1 MVLNWG
7 CSRTNFVNAIP
18 LSNGVLGLVWPG
30 GAAVFADRVT
40 QQGIIAA
47 QATGQAYLTQFG
59 IQAAQ
64 AGGENFLTQ
73 MGVAAAQAVG
83 EVFLT
88 QQGILAA
95 QATGEIRV
103 TQVGAIL
110 VTTPSPTPPCV
121 GEVEGQ
127 RTDGLPYT
135 PADPAPCVGS
145 GTISGQRTG
154 D

>member
-7 CSRTNFVNAIP
+7 CSRTNIANAIP
-18 LSNGVLGLVWPG
+18 LNTGSFGIVWPG
-30 GAAVFADRVT
+30 GAAQYEDRVT
-40 QQGIIAA
+40 QAGTIIG
-47 QATGQAYLTQFG
+47 QATGENYLTQFG

-64 AGGENFLTQ
+64 AGGETFLTQ

-95 QATGEIRV
+95 QATGEVRV

-121 GEVEGQ
+121 GEVEGT